1 LAKPSEPLFQVRNLD
16 AGYGAITV
24 VRDATLQVAAG
35 EVVGLV
41 GRNGAGK
48 TTFISALSGL
58 IDVSRG
64 EILLDGRN
72 FAAEPAHRR
81 VRNGIAIVPSGG
93 RLFKN
98 LNVAEN
104 LAIGLENPTE
114 QDLVAVFELFPELAK
129 IRDRNAGKLSGG
141 ERQMVALGRA
151 MLLKPRILL
160 LDEPTE
166 GLAPIVV
173 LRLVEALRSF
183 WERGVATL
191 IAEQN
196 IKFADMVCQ
205 RRYLIEKGSVREA
218 G

>member
-1 LAKPSEPLFQVRNLD
+1 MAKPSEPLFQVRNLD